1 MVRGK
6 DMQNKNKNQNP
17 LVSVIMP
24 VYNAGNFLMEAIESI
39 LNQTYQNFEFII
51 VDDASTDNSWEIIQ
65 KYTKKYPQKIKA
77 FQLKKTLNRGG
88 DACANFALKKAKGKY
103 IARMDADDIAH
114 PKRLEKQV
122 EFLKKNKNVFLVGSN
137 AWVIDKKGKK
147 IGEKKVPTSYQEI
160 YKQYFTFHPIIHP
173 SVMFRKYI
181 KGKKFFY
188 PKKFSANNDYYVFF
202 NLILSGFIFKNLEE
216 KLLYY
221 RIHGKNDTFSNMR
234 EKFFNTLKIRF
245 LMVKKGYEPD
255 LKQWLFFFIQCLI
268 SLLLPEKILK
278 PIYFLTRGFIKIKF
292 VKNVFLKSF
301 YFNKKANLA
310 FSTK

>member
-1 MVRGK
+1 MK
-6 DMQNKNKNQNP
+6 NKNKNQNP

-24 VYNAGNFLMEAIESI
+24 VYNAGNFLMKAIESI

-103 IARMDADDIAH
+103 IVRMDADDIAH

-122 EFLKKNKNVFLVGSN
+122 EFLEKNKNVFLVGSN

-160 YKQYFTFHPIIHP
+160 YKQYFIFHPIIHP

-202 NLILSGFIFKNLEE
+202 NLLLSGFIFKNLEE

-255 LKQWLFFFIQCLI
+255 LKQWLTCFLQSFLF
-268 SLLLPEKILK
+268 LLLPEKFLK
-278 PIYFLTRGFIKIKF
+278 FLYLISRGIIKIDFK
-292 VKNVFLKSF
+292 KNFFPKLSFL
-301 YFNKKANLA
+301 KKANLA